1 MTVLVHH
8 IYEYKKGVRHLVLH
22 TLPASLREEAEKKLM
37 RQGIDYIVKP
47 VGDSR
52 INIFFG
58 AKECVEVIRRMGD
71 KKLNEFTP
79 EEDFILGIML
89 GYDKRRQCLRYLQ
102 QKEQK
107 QAVFRS

>member
-1 MTVLVHH
+1 MTVLIHH
-8 IYEYKKGVRHLVLH
+8 IYEYKKGVRHLALH
-22 TLPASLREEAEKKLM
+22 TLPASLRKEAEKKLEK
-37 RQGIDYIVKP
+37 QGISYVVKP
-47 VGDSR
+47 INDMR

-58 AKECVEVIRRMGD
+58 DDECVEVICRMGD

-89 GYDKRRQCLRYLQ
+89 GYDKRQQCLRYLQ

-107 QAVFRS
+107 QISFRG